1 MQNLQHIL
9 WPHILLKMDS
19 FNGYIY
25 MLKPANMTS
34 FDLVNY
40 VRRRLSTKKVG
51 HTGTLDPNAMG
62 VMVLCLGRGT
72 KAIPYFEYDSKSYRA
87 EMLLGVVTDTYD
99 TDGQVLE
106 AKPCDATDD
115 EIIAAVESFCG
126 DIDQVPPM
134 YSAIKIDGQKMYDV
148 ARRGETVD
156 LPARKVK
163 IHSISVNSITR
174 DGDHVRVLFDVDV
187 SKGTYIR
194 SLCYDIGKKL
204 GCPACMSYLYRTSC
218 GAVMGNMC
226 VSLTQF
232 EKALEY
238 GTVDQMILPTD
249 HIFHVYPEV
258 HLSGKNLAKASNGV
272 AIKVDLP
279 DGLYRV
285 YSDTFMGPGR
295 VIDNMLK
302 LEKRFDT

>member
-1 MQNLQHIL
+1 
-9 WPHILLKMDS
+9 MDS
-19 FNGYIY
+19 YNGYIY

-87 EMLLGVVTDTYD
+87 EVLLGVSTDTYD
-99 TDGQVLE
+99 TDGQVLATE
-106 AKPCDATDD
+106 PCKVADD
-115 EIIAAVESFCG
+115 EIISTIESFVG
-126 DIDQVPPM
+126 EIDQIPPM
-134 YSAIKIDGQKMYDV
+134 YSAIKVDGQKMYDV

-156 LPARKVK
+156 LPSRRVK

-174 DGDHVRVLFDVDV
+174 EGDQVRVLFDVEV

-194 SLCYDIGKKL
+194 SLCYDIGKKI
-204 GCPACMSYLYRTSC
+204 GCPACMSYLFRTSC
-218 GAVMGNMC
+218 GDVVGNMC
-226 VSLTQF
+226 ITLSQF
-232 EKALEY
+232 ERALEY

-249 HIFHVYPEV
+249 HIFMNFPEIYLQGKA
-258 HLSGKNLAKASNGV
+258 LSKASNGV
-272 AIKVDLP
+272 ANKVDLP

-285 YSDTFMGPGR
+285 YSQTFMGPGR
-295 VIDNMLK
+295 VVDSMLK